1 MAGKTSVSE
10 TFSSDGIDGSIRFE
24 YDPEPMF
31 PGHSGTGEITLS
43 YDDIQIR
50 ATSRDG
56 RRPVVSFSSDDWGR
70 CLDRVRP
77 TDSLIY
83 RPIPD
88 TKVEEIEEVSSAVE
102 KELGHVEVMLGPE
115 ATTECEA
122 IVDEAIPYEVS
133 RSAYGSEVKGSA
145 SSYEMFADVV
155 TQFDERL
162 EPVVDSGFVQNGWS
176 YVMPE
181 AYDD

>member
-1 MAGKTSVSE
+1 MAGKTNVSE
-10 TFSSDGIDGSIRFE
+10 TFSIDGIEGSIRFE

-31 PGHSGTGEITLS
+31 PRHSGTGEITLS
-43 YDDIQIR
+43 YDDIEIR

-70 CLDRVRP
+70 CLERVGP
-77 TDSLIY
+77 TDSPIY

-88 TKVEEIEEVSSAVE
+88 ENVEEIEDAADAVE
-102 KELGHVEVMLGPE
+102 AELGYVEVILGPE
-115 ATTECEA
+115 ATKKCEET
-122 IVDEAIPYEVS
+122 VNEAIPYEVS
-133 RSAYGSEVKGSA
+133 RSPYGSEVKGSA
-145 SSYEMFADVV
+145 ASYEMFADIV

-162 EPVVDSGFVQNGWS
+162 GPVIESDLLTDGWS

-181 AYDD
+181 AYQD